1 MFKMQR
7 YGLADIVPVAGQ
19 RRTTRVNNKLQT
31 HRFGLLPQSQV
42 DVTVAGTDVL
52 NRGSVWGI
60 YDEVGVLDAGDE
72 VINVD
77 GPTARFLSEM
87 HAPSALDRRRLTS
100 AGVQAATIIRE
111 SSALWFAHPLS
122 ANGAETTFLERD
134 ERNQVEVFVKLKADG
149 GNSGLIR
156 TGATM
161 TVTNNTVKVFQD
173 ADRFTPSK
181 PYFIPTIRQVVVNV
195 AAANPQLELLLK
207 VQNPLRAVVVKQE
220 TDQGEVGDIIT
231 SLRFLSDTRQIIGPN
246 FINWRDLTMAQGYE
260 FGGDVFTDGV
270 GYGQNGYLGI
280 NFQSGGRLSN
290 VLDARREPNL
300 RFEFNATPSTQ
311 TGAANSRIRVTLLE
325 LERRQGLVA
334 DEVPFPI

>member
-7 YGLADIVPVAGQ
+7 YGLAQIAPVAGQ
-19 RRTTRVNNKLQT
+19 RRTTRVNNKVQT
-31 HRFGLLPQSQV
+31 HNFGLLPQAQV

-60 YDEVGVLDAGDE
+60 FDEVGVLDAGDE

-77 GPTARFLSEM
+77 GPTCRFMSEM
-87 HAPSALDRRRLTS
+87 HSPSALDQRRLAG

-111 SSALWFAHPLS
+111 SARLWFGHPLS
-122 ANGAETTFLERD
+122 ANPAETTFLERD
-134 ERNQVEVFVKLKADG
+134 ERNQIEVFVKLRSDG
-149 GNSGLIR
+149 GNGGLIR

-161 TVTNNTVKVFQD
+161 TVTNPIVSVFQD
-173 ADRFTPSK
+173 ADRYTAGK

-195 AAANPQLELLLK
+195 PAANPQLELLLK

-220 TDQGEVGDIIT
+220 TDQGEVGDIVS

-246 FINWRDLTMAQGYE
+246 FVSWRELTMAQAYE
-260 FGGDVFTDGV
+260 FGGNVFADGV

-290 VLDARREPNL
+290 CLDARREPNL
-300 RFEFNATPSTQ
+300 RFEFNAAPSAQ
-311 TGAANSRIRVTLLE
+311 TGATNSRIRVTLLE
-325 LERRQGLVA
+325 LERRPGLVA
-334 DEVPFPI
+334 DEVPFAL